1 MFSKFIEV
9 INSNPGR
16 LFKES
21 KVKDYGTI
29 VPKFV
34 RLLNRTY
41 STEYVYGIKKV
52 KQTQVGTQT
61 VADVWDQVETMLD
74 RLTSRTVTGNAA
86 RTEVENL
93 LNLLTA
99 DEAQVIINLL
109 KGDLR
114 CGISVATINKMF
126 PDTIP
131 EYPYQ
136 RCSLMKGSNID
147 NFDWAS
153 GIFSQEKAD
162 GMFANIFLYPDLIT
176 KITSRNGTLFANKE
190 FRDFIHEFVNV
201 ADEGYCYHGELL
213 VLEDGKVLARELG
226 NGVLNSV
233 LKGGCF
239 EKNQKPFYMVW
250 DRVPLKDAISGG
262 KCKTPYKDRF
272 NAIKNIKGAFADVIP
287 TKIVYSLAEAYE
299 HYVELTSRNIEGT
312 VIKNPKAIW
321 EDKTSKDQIKLKI
334 EAEVDLIVR
343 GFNQGNGKNAHL
355 FGSIAA
361 ESRCGRLRV
370 NVSGISDKDRER
382 INNEREEWID
392 KKIITVRANSIMES
406 NDVAALF
413 LPRLVEERL
422 DKTEADD
429 FEKIKQ
435 IFEEAKQ
442 GIVL

>member
-9 INSNPGR
+9 INSDQGR

-21 KVKDYGTI
+21 KVKEFGTQ
-29 VPKFV
+29 VPSFV
-34 RLLNRTY
+34 KLLNRTY

-52 KQTQVGTQT
+52 VQTQVGTQT
-61 VADVWDQVETMLD
+61 VANVWGQVETMLD
-74 RLTSRTVTGNAA
+74 RLTLRTVTGNAA

-131 EYPYQ
+131 EYPYM

-162 GMFANIFLYPDLIT
+162 GMFANIFLHPDLIT
-176 KITSRNGTLFANKE
+176 KITSRNGTLFANTE

-250 DRVPLKDAISGG
+250 DRVPLKDAVSGG
-262 KCKTPYKDRF
+262 KCKTQYKDRF
-272 NAIKNIKGAFADVIP
+272 DAIKNIKGTFVDVIP

-343 GFNQGNGKNAHL
+343 GFNPGNGKNAHL
-355 FGSIAA
+355 FGSIMA
-361 ESRCGRLRV
+361 ESSDGRLRV

-422 DKTEADD
+422 DKSEADD

-435 IFEEAKQ
+435 IFEEAKA
-442 GIVL
+442 GVN

>member
-9 INSNPGR
+9 INSDQGR

-21 KVKDYGTI
+21 KVKEFGTQ
-29 VPKFV
+29 VPSFV
-34 RLLNRTY
+34 KLLNRTY

-52 KQTQVGTQT
+52 VQTQAGTQT
-61 VADVWDQVETMLD
+61 VANVWGQVETMLD

-86 RTEVENL
+86 RNEVENL

-126 PDTIP
+126 PNTIT
-131 EYPYQ
+131 EYPYM

-250 DRVPLKDAISGG
+250 DRVPLKDAVSGG
-262 KCKTPYKDRF
+262 KCKTQYKDRF
-272 NAIKNIKGAFADVIP
+272 DAIKNIKGTFVDVIP

-343 GFNQGNGKNAHL
+343 GFNPGNGKNAHL
-355 FGSIAA
+355 FGSIMA
-361 ESRCGRLRV
+361 ESSDGRLRV

-422 DKTEADD
+422 DKSKADD

-442 GIVL
+442 GIGA

>member
-1 MFSKFIEV
+1 MFATFIEV
-9 INSNPGR
+9 INSDQSR

-21 KVKDYGTI
+21 KVSEFGKRI
-29 VPKFV
+29 PKFV

-41 STEYVYGIKKV
+41 SPEYVYGIKKME
-52 KQTQVGTQT
+52 QTSEGNSTLV
-61 VADVWDQVETMLD
+61 DIWDQVETLLD

-86 RTEVENL
+86 RAEVEAM
-93 LNLLTA
+93 LNSLTKE
-99 DEAQVIINLL
+99 EATVAINMI

-131 EYPYQ
+131 EYPYM

-147 NFDWAS
+147 NFDWKA
-153 GIFSQEKAD
+153 GVYSQEKAD
-162 GMFANIFLYPDLIT
+162 GMFANIYLPGNLT
-176 KITSRNGTLFANKE
+176 VKITSRNGTLFANTE
-190 FRDFIHEFVNV
+190 FKDFIQEFLNI
-201 ADEGYCYHGELL
+201 ADEGYCYHGEML
-213 VLEDGKVLARELG
+213 VLEDGKVLPRELG

-239 EKNQKPFYMVW
+239 DTNQKPFYYVW
-250 DRVPLKDAISGG
+250 DRVPVKDAIAGG
-262 KCKTPYKDRF
+262 KNKTPYKERF
-272 NAIKNIKGAFADVIP
+272 AAIQNMTGKYVGVIP
-287 TKIVYSLAEAYE
+287 TKIVYSLDEAFK
-299 HYVELTSRNIEGT
+299 HYVELTSRSIEGT
-312 VIKNPKAIW
+312 VIKNPNAIW

-343 GFNQGNGKNAHL
+343 GFNPGNGKNAHL

-361 ESRCGRLRV
+361 ESSCGKLRV
-370 NVSGISDKDRER
+370 NVSGISDKDRVR

-435 IFEEAKQ
+435 VFEEAKQ
-442 GIVL
+442 GV

>member
-9 INSNPGR
+9 INSDQGR
-16 LFKES
+16 LFKEI
-21 KVKDYGTI
+21 KVREFGLQE
-29 VPKFV
+29 PKFV

-41 STEYVYGIKKV
+41 SPEYVYGIKKIE
-52 KQTQVGTQT
+52 QTSVGTNT
-61 VADVWDQVETMLD
+61 LVDIWGQVETLLDMLTG
-74 RLTSRTVTGNAA
+74 RVVTGNAA
-86 RTEVENL
+86 RSAVESM
-93 LNLLTA
+93 LNTLTKE
-99 DEAQVIINLL
+99 EATVAINMI

-126 PDTIP
+126 PNTIP
-131 EYPYQ
+131 EYPYM

-147 NFDWAS
+147 KFDWAA
-153 GIFSQEKAD
+153 GVFSQEKAD
-162 GMFANIFLYPDLIT
+162 GMFANIYLYPDLIT
-176 KITSRNGTLFANKE
+176 KITSRNGTLFANTE
-190 FRDFIHEFVNV
+190 FKDFIHEFVNV

-250 DRVPLKDAISGG
+250 DRVPLKDAVSGG

-272 NAIKNIKGAFADVIP
+272 DAIKNIKGTFVDVIP
-287 TKIVYSLAEAYE
+287 TKVVYSLKEAYE

-343 GFNQGNGKNAHL
+343 GFNPGNGKNAHL

-361 ESRCGRLRV
+361 ESSCGRLRV

-382 INNEREEWID
+382 INGERDEWID

-435 IFEEAKQ
+435 VFEEAKQ
-442 GIVL
+442 GVGA

>member
-1 MFSKFIEV
+1 MFAQFIEI
-9 INSNPGR
+9 INSDASR
-16 LFKES
+16 LFKEA
-21 KVKDYGTI
+21 KLAEFGKAE
-29 VPKFV
+29 PKFI

-41 STEYVYGIKKV
+41 SPEYVYGIKKME
-52 KQTQVGTQT
+52 QTKVGTKT
-61 VADVWDQVETMLD
+61 LVEVWDAVEQLLD
-74 RLTSRTVTGNAA
+74 RLVTRAVTGNAA
-86 RTEVENL
+86 RAEVEAM
-93 LNLLTA
+93 LNSLTQV
-99 DEAQVIINLL
+99 EATVAINMI

-131 EYPYQ
+131 EYPYM

-147 NFDWAS
+147 NFDWAA
-153 GIFSQEKAD
+153 GVFSQEKAD
-162 GMFANIFLYPDLIT
+162 GMFANVYYPGDLCV
-176 KITSRNGTLFANKE
+176 KITSRNGTRFANTE
-190 FRDFIHEFVNV
+190 FLTFIHEFVNV

-213 VLEDGKVLARELG
+213 VIEDGKVLPRELG

-239 EKNQKPFYMVW
+239 EKNQKPYYMVW
-250 DRVPLKDAISGG
+250 DRIPWQDAVSGG

-272 NAIKNIKGAFADVIP
+272 DAIKNIKGTFVDVIP
-287 TKIVYSLAEAYE
+287 TRIVYSLAEAYE
-299 HYVELTSRNIEGT
+299 HYVELTSRHIEGT

-343 GFNQGNGKNAHL
+343 GFNPGNGKNAHL

-361 ESRCGRLRV
+361 ESSDGRLRV

-382 INNEREEWID
+382 INGEREEWID

-422 DKTEADD
+422 DKTEADS

-442 GIVL
+442 GIGA

>member
-9 INSNPGR
+9 INSDQGR

-21 KVKDYGTI
+21 KVKEFGTQ
-29 VPKFV
+29 VPSFV
-34 RLLNRTY
+34 KLLNRTY
-41 STEYVYGIKKV
+41 SPEYVYGIKKV
-52 KQTQVGTQT
+52 EQTHVGTKT
-61 VADVWDQVETMLD
+61 VADVWGQVETMLD

-86 RTEVENL
+86 RIEVENL
-93 LNLLTA
+93 LNTLNA

-131 EYPYQ
+131 EYPYM

-147 NFDWAS
+147 KFDWAA
-153 GIFSQEKAD
+153 GVFSQEKAD
-162 GMFANIFLYPDLIT
+162 GMFANIYLYPDLIT
-176 KITSRNGTLFANKE
+176 KITSRNGTLFANTE
-190 FRDFIHEFVNV
+190 FKDFIHEFVNV

-250 DRVPLKDAISGG
+250 DRVPLKDAVSGG

-272 NAIKNIKGAFADVIP
+272 DAIKDIKGTFVDVIP
-287 TKIVYSLAEAYE
+287 TKVVYSLAEAYE

-343 GFNQGNGKNAHL
+343 GFNPGNGKNAHL

-361 ESRCGRLRV
+361 ESSCGRLRV

-382 INNEREEWID
+382 INGERDEWID

-435 IFEEAKQ
+435 VFEEAKQ
-442 GIVL
+442 GVGA

>member
-1 MFSKFIEV
+1 MFAHFIEV
-9 INSNPGR
+9 INSDQSR

-21 KVKDYGTI
+21 KVLEFGKRI
-29 VPKFV
+29 PKFV

-41 STEYVYGIKKV
+41 STEYVYGIKKME
-52 KQTQVGTQT
+52 QTSVGTNT
-61 VADVWDQVETMLD
+61 LADIWDQVETLLD
-74 RLTSRTVTGNAA
+74 RLTGRVVTGNAA
-86 RTEVENL
+86 RAEVEAM
-93 LNLLTA
+93 LNTLTA
-99 DEAQVIINLL
+99 TEATIAINMI

-126 PDTIP
+126 PSTIP
-131 EYPYQ
+131 EYPYM
-136 RCSLMKGSNID
+136 RCSLMKGSNIA
-147 NFDWAS
+147 NFDWKA
-153 GIFSQEKAD
+153 GVYSQEKAD
-162 GMFANIFLYPDLIT
+162 GMFANIYLYPDLIT
-176 KITSRNGTLFANKE
+176 KITSRNGTLFANTE
-190 FRDFIHEFVNV
+190 FRDFIHEFVNI
-201 ADEGYCYHGELL
+201 ADDGYCYHGELL
-213 VLEDGKVLARELG
+213 VLEDGKVMPRELG

-239 EKNQKPFYMVW
+239 EANQKPFYYVW
-250 DRVPLKDAISGG
+250 DRVPVSDAVAGG
-262 KCKTPYKDRF
+262 KNKTRYKDRF
-272 NAIKNIKGAFADVIP
+272 AAIQNIKGKFVDVIP
-287 TKIVYSLAEAYE
+287 TKIVYSLDEAFK
-299 HYVELTSRNIEGT
+299 HYVDMTSHGIEGT
-312 VIKNPKAIW
+312 VIKNPNAIW

-343 GFNQGNGKNAHL
+343 GFNPGNGKNAHL

-361 ESRCGRLRV
+361 ESSDGKLRV

-406 NDVAALF
+406 NDIAALF

-429 FEKIKQ
+429 FVKIKQ

-442 GIVL
+442 GV

>member
-9 INSNPGR
+9 INSDQGS

-21 KVKDYGTI
+21 KVKEFGTQ
-29 VPKFV
+29 VPSFV
-34 RLLNRTY
+34 KLLNRTY

-52 KQTQVGTQT
+52 VQTNVGTKT
-61 VADVWDQVETMLD
+61 VADVWGQVETMLD

-131 EYPYQ
+131 EYPYM

-147 NFDWAS
+147 NFDWAA
-153 GIFSQEKAD
+153 GVFSQEKAD
-162 GMFANIFLYPDLIT
+162 GMFANIFLHPDLIT
-176 KITSRNGTLFANKE
+176 RITSRNGTLFANTE
-190 FRDFIHEFVNV
+190 FKDFIHEFVNV
-201 ADEGYCYHGELL
+201 SESGYCYHGELL

-250 DRVPLKDAISGG
+250 DRVPLKDAVSGG

-272 NAIKNIKGAFADVIP
+272 DAIKGIKGTFVDVIP
-287 TKIVYSLAEAYE
+287 TK
-299 HYVELTSRNIEGT
+299 
-312 VIKNPKAIW
+312 VIY
-321 EDKTSKDQIKLKI
+321 
-334 EAEVDLIVR
+334 
-343 GFNQGNGKNAHL
+343 
-355 FGSIAA
+355 
-361 ESRCGRLRV
+361 
-370 NVSGISDKDRER
+370 
-382 INNEREEWID
+382 
-392 KKIITVRANSIMES
+392 
-406 NDVAALF
+406 
-413 LPRLVEERL
+413 
-422 DKTEADD
+422 
-429 FEKIKQ
+429 
-435 IFEEAKQ
+435 
-442 GIVL
+442 

>member
-1 MFSKFIEV
+1 MFTKFIEV
-9 INSNPGR
+9 INSDQSR

-21 KVKDYGTI
+21 KIKEFGLTE
-29 VPKFV
+29 PKFV

-41 STEYVYGIKKV
+41 SPEYVYGIKKME
-52 KQTQVGTQT
+52 QTSVGTNT
-61 VADVWDQVETMLD
+61 LVDIWDQVETLLD
-74 RLTSRTVTGNAA
+74 RLTSRAVTGNAA
-86 RTEVENL
+86 RTAVESM
-93 LNLLTA
+93 LNTLTA
-99 DEAQVIINLL
+99 AEATVAINMI

-114 CGISVATINKMF
+114 CGISVATVNKMF

-131 EYPYQ
+131 EYPYM

-147 NFDWAS
+147 NFDWKS
-153 GIFSQEKAD
+153 GVYSQEKAD
-162 GMFANIFLYPDLIT
+162 GMFANIYLPSNLAV
-176 KITSRNGTLFANKE
+176 KITSRNGTLFANTE
-190 FRDFIHEFVNV
+190 FKDFITEFENV
-201 ADEGYCYHGELL
+201 AEAGYCYHGELL
-213 VLEDGKVLARELG
+213 VIEDGQVLPRELG

-239 EKNQKPFYMVW
+239 EANQKPFYFVW
-250 DRVPLKDAISGG
+250 DRVPVSDAVAGG
-262 KCKTPYKDRF
+262 KNKTRYKDRF
-272 NAIKNIKGAFADVIP
+272 AAIQNIKGKFVDVIP
-287 TKIVYSLAEAYE
+287 TKIVYSLDEAFK
-299 HYVELTSRNIEGT
+299 HYVEMTSRGIEGT
-312 VIKNPKAIW
+312 VIKNPNAIW

-343 GFNQGNGKNAHL
+343 GFNPGNGKNAHL

-361 ESRCGRLRV
+361 ESSCGKLRV
-370 NVSGISDKDRER
+370 NVSGIPDADRVR
-382 INNEREEWID
+382 INSERDEWIN

-435 IFEEAKQ
+435 VFEEAKQ
-442 GIVL
+442 GA